1 MAPILRTEGND
12 VFAGTGKRRRPMRA
26 DSFAIF
32 HDRHDAGRQLA
43 QALERYAGRGEVIVL
58 ALPRGGVP
66 VGYEVARA
74 LHVPLDVY
82 LVRKLGVPG
91 RPELAMGAIAMGGG
105 RVLNEDVI
113 EALAIPEQVIDA
125 VAAAE
130 TYEIERRDRL
140 YRGDRPPPAVRGQT
154 VIVVDDG
161 LATGATMRAAIAA
174 LREQT
179 PARIVVAVPTAA
191 RETCNELRREADEV
205 ICLTTPSPFL
215 AVGAWYADFSATE
228 DDEVRDLLT
237 HMQHIPLGATQECVE
252 RMDA

>member
-1 MAPILRTEGND
+1 
-12 VFAGTGKRRRPMRA
+12 MRA
-26 DSFAIF
+26 HHFTIF
-32 HDRHDAGRQLA
+32 HDRYDAGCQLA
-43 QALERYAGRGEVIVL
+43 RALEHYARRGDVIVL

-74 LHVPLDVY
+74 LHVPLDIY

-91 RPELAMGAIAMGGG
+91 RPELAMGAIAMGGV

-113 EALAIPEQVIDA
+113 EALGIPESVVDT

-130 TYEIERRDRL
+130 TREIERRDRL
-140 YRGDRPPPAVRGQT
+140 YRGDRPPPAVHGKT

-174 LREQT
+174 LRAQD

-191 RETCNELRREADEV
+191 RETCDELRRGADEV
-205 ICLTTPSPFL
+205 MCLTTPSPFY

-237 HMQHIPLGATQECVE
+237 QVQHIPLDATREHIE
-252 RMDA
+252 EAHR